1 MVRTIWPSRPMRTNA
16 LGAKSRASSA
26 SASHGPSGRRRLS
39 MRPPPAAAPAC
50 RKPRRE
56 RPIADDARLRAEAPA
71 MGCARVMSAPL
82 PVRLRGQL
90 DRVANPHIG
99 AAATDV
105 AGHRIVDVGIA
116 GMRIAGEQ
124 RRRGHDLAGLAV
136 AALNDL
142 AVEPRLL
149 DLRASLGRPD
159 GLDGRDLRVADA
171 VDGRDAGTGR
181 STVDMD

>member
-1 MVRTIWPSRPMRTNA
+1 MVRPTWPSRPMRTNA

-56 RPIADDARLRAEAPA
+56 RPIADDARL
-71 MGCARVMSAPL
+71 GFARVMSAPF

-90 DRVANPHIG
+90 DRVANPHIR
-99 AAATDV
+99 ATATDI

-124 RRRGHDLAGLAV
+124 RRRRHDLAGLAI

-149 DLRASLGRPD
+149 DLRAGLGRPN

-181 STVDMD
+181 GTVDMD